1 MRFVHTA
8 DWHLGRYFYGVHL
21 TDDQAYVLDQLIDL
35 VRDVKAQALLIAGD
49 IYDRAIPPVEA
60 IALLDDVL
68 SRIVKG
74 LHVPVVLIAGN
85 HDSPQRLSFGS
96 RLLAAE
102 QLHIVGL
109 LSSDMMPVVLHDEHG
124 PVVVHAIP
132 YVEPAEA
139 RQYLPGR
146 VIDDHDAALRA
157 LIDVIRARHG
167 LEGRNVLL
175 AHAFVAGGQESES
188 ERPLSVGGAGT
199 VKADCLAGF
208 DYVALGHL
216 HRPQTVGDQ
225 RIQYAGSLLKY
236 SFSEA
241 DHIKSVNLVEMDE
254 QGRCRVERISLTP
267 RRNVQCITGYLAELL
282 KGPSDG
288 QRPDDYLMITLLDA
302 GPLLDAMGKL
312 RQVYPNV
319 LHIQRAF
326 LMHDAPEHRA
336 RADHRRLSESELFSE
351 FYRQMTGEH
360 LNEQQAAA
368 FNAVLE
374 QIRQQEAER

>member
-1 MRFVHTA
+1 MKFIHTA
-8 DWHLGRYFYGVHL
+8 DWHLGRFFYGVHL
-21 TDDQAYVLDQLIDL
+21 TDDQAHVLDQLVDL
-35 VRDVKAQALLIAGD
+35 VKDAQADALLVAGD

-74 LHVPVVLIAGN
+74 LRVPVVLIAGN
-85 HDSPQRLSFGS
+85 HDSAQRLGFGS

-109 LSSDMMPVVLHDEHG
+109 LPAEMRPIVLHDEHG
-124 PVVVHAIP
+124 PVFVHAIP

-139 RQYLPGR
+139 RQYVADR
-146 VIDDHDAALRA
+146 AIDDHDAALRA
-157 LIDVIRARHG
+157 LLDSIRARHG
-167 LEGRNVLL
+167 LEGRNILVT
-175 AHAFVAGGQESES
+175 HAFVAGGQESES

-216 HRPQTVGDQ
+216 HRPQTVGDE
-225 RIQYAGSLLKY
+225 RIHYAGSLLKY

-254 QGRCRVERISLTP
+254 RGRCRVQQIRLTP
-267 RRNVQCITGYLAELL
+267 RRDVRCITGYLAELL
-282 KGPSDG
+282 QGPPDG
-288 QRPDDYLMITLLDA
+288 QRLDDYLMVTLLDTGA
-302 GPLLDAMGKL
+302 LLDAMGKL
-312 RQVYPNV
+312 RQVYQNV

-326 LMHDAPEHRA
+326 LMSEAPARKA
-336 RADHRRLSESELFSE
+336 RADHRQVNELDLFSE
-351 FYRQMTGEH
+351 FYWQMTGER
-360 LNEQQAAA
+360 LSQQHAAA
-368 FNAVLE
+368 FSSVLD
-374 QIRQQEAER
+374 QLRQQEAER

>member
-1 MRFVHTA
+1 MKFIHTA
-8 DWHLGRYFYGVHL
+8 DWHLGRFFYGVHL
-21 TDDQAYVLDQLIDL
+21 TDDQAHVLDQLVDL
-35 VRDVKAQALLIAGD
+35 VKDAQADALLVAGD

-74 LHVPVVLIAGN
+74 LRVPVVLIAGN
-85 HDSPQRLSFGS
+85 HDSAQRLGFGS

-109 LSSDMMPVVLHDEHG
+109 LPAEMRPIVLHDEHG
-124 PVVVHAIP
+124 PVFVHAIP

-139 RQYLPGR
+139 RQYVADR
-146 VIDDHDAALRA
+146 AIDDHDAALRA
-157 LIDVIRARHG
+157 LLDGIRARHG
-167 LEGRNVLL
+167 LEGRNILVT
-175 AHAFVAGGQESES
+175 HAFVAGGQESES

-216 HRPQTVGDQ
+216 HRPQTVGDE
-225 RIQYAGSLLKY
+225 RIHYAGSLLKY

-254 QGRCRVERISLTP
+254 RGRCRVQQIRLTP
-267 RRNVQCITGYLAELL
+267 RRDVRCITGYLAELL
-282 KGPSDG
+282 QGPPDG
-288 QRPDDYLMITLLDA
+288 QRLDDYLMVTLLDTGA
-302 GPLLDAMGKL
+302 LLDAMGKL

-326 LMHDAPEHRA
+326 LMSEAPARKA
-336 RADHRRLSESELFSE
+336 RADHRQVNELDLFSE
-351 FYRQMTGEH
+351 FYWQMTGER
-360 LNEQQAAA
+360 LSQQHATA
-368 FNAVLE
+368 FSSVLD
-374 QIRQQEAER
+374 QLRQQEAER

>member
-1 MRFVHTA
+1 MKFIHTA

-21 TDDQAYVLDQLIDL
+21 TDDQAHVLNQLIDL
-35 VRDVKAQALLIAGD
+35 VKEVKPQALLIAGD

-85 HDSPQRLSFGS
+85 HDSPQRLGFGS

-102 QLHIVGL
+102 QLHVVGL
-109 LSSDMMPVVLHDEHG
+109 LSSDMRPIVLHDEHG
-124 PVVVHAIP
+124 PVFVHAIP

-139 RQYLPGR
+139 RQYLPGQ

-157 LIDVIRARHG
+157 LIDTIRARHG

-199 VKADCLAGF
+199 VNTDCLTDF
-208 DYVALGHL
+208 NYVALGHL
-216 HRPQTVGDQ
+216 HRPQTVGDR

-254 QGRCRVERISLTP
+254 QGRCRVERIPLTP
-267 RRNVQCITGYLAELL
+267 RRDVRCITGYLAELL
-282 KGPSDG
+282 KGPPDG

-302 GPLLDAMGKL
+302 GALLDAMGKL

-326 LMHDAPEHRA
+326 LMHDAPGHRA
-336 RADHRRLSESELFSE
+336 RADHRRLSEAELFSE
-351 FYRQMTGEH
+351 FYRQVTGAH